1 MPEAQLRGIRETD
14 GCNNKNNTER
24 VDTRVFAEVVTGD
37 STVVTTKTTQNRLTH
52 VHFKRKCGIAQSVAT
67 TKTTLNELTLQYWV
81 KPYLSDPAVA
91 TTKLTQNRL
100 TLET

>member
-1 MPEAQLRGIRETD
+1 
-14 GCNNKNNTER
+14 
-24 VDTRVFAEVVTGD
+24 
-37 STVVTTKTTQNRLTH
+37 LTH